1 MGAFCFGLK
10 SIHLTCFTFHTSR
23 PSTLIELVLS
33 VGLAFIMLS
42 LGLSLQPADFSRALG
57 QPRALMGGALAQLI
71 LLPLVAFGL
80 LSLSGLDGDLALGI
94 MILSC
99 CPGGITSNVMTRLSR
114 GDVALSISYT
124 ALASLVTAFTLP
136 VVLSLT
142 APLLLP
148 SQTLELSILPLSL
161 KVFSI
166 STVPVVIGVWTA
178 QQAPG
183 FCKRN
188 RQKAERLAN
197 LLFVLIVAGTLI
209 SQWSVFTSN
218 LKSIGPTLLALNLL
232 MLAIGLSLGKLLQM
246 STEQTTSLSIEA
258 GFQNG
263 TVGIVVGSLLGPD
276 LMQSQL
282 NSFSLP
288 SAVYGVLMTVTILP
302 FIAWRRSIKP
312 MTTQP

>member
-1 MGAFCFGLK
+1 M
-10 SIHLTCFTFHTSR
+10 
-23 PSTLIELVLS
+23 IELVLS
-33 VGLAFIMLS
+33 IGLAFIMLS

-57 QPRALMGGALAQLI
+57 QPRALFGGALAQLV
-71 LLPLVAFGL
+71 LLPLVAFSLLRLFGL
-80 LSLSGLDGDLALGI
+80 TGDLALGV

-124 ALASLVTAFTLP
+124 ALASLVTAVTLP

-148 SQTLELSILPLSL
+148 SPNLELSILPLSL
-161 KVFSI
+161 KVFAI
-166 STVPVVIGVWTA
+166 STMPVVIGVWIA

-209 SQWSVFTSN
+209 SQWTVFTGN
-218 LKSIGPTLLALNLL
+218 LTTIGPTLLTLNLV
-232 MLAIGLSLGKLLQM
+232 MLAIGLGLGHRLKL

-263 TVGIVVGSLLGPD
+263 TVGIVVGSLLGPE

-288 SAVYGVLMTVTILP
+288 SAVYGVLMTVTIIP
-302 FIAWRRSIKP
+302 FIAWRRSIQP
-312 MTTQP
+312 LTTQS

>member
-1 MGAFCFGLK
+1 M
-10 SIHLTCFTFHTSR
+10 
-23 PSTLIELVLS
+23 
-33 VGLAFIMLS
+33 
-42 LGLSLQPADFSRALG
+42 
-57 QPRALMGGALAQLI
+57 
-71 LLPLVAFGL
+71 AFGL

-302 FIAWRRSIKP
+302 FIARRRSIKP

>member
-1 MGAFCFGLK
+1 M
-10 SIHLTCFTFHTSR
+10 
-23 PSTLIELVLS
+23 IELVLS

-42 LGLSLQPADFSRALG
+42 LGLSLQPADFGRALG

-80 LSLSGLDGDLALGI
+80 LRLFGLTGDLALGV

-142 APLLLP
+142 APLLLT

-166 STVPVVIGVWTA
+166 STVPVVIGVWIA

-218 LKSIGPTLLALNLL
+218 LKTIGPTLLALNLL
-232 MLAIGLSLGKLLQM
+232 MLAIGLSLGNLLKM
-246 STEQTTSLSIEA
+246 PTEQTTSLSIEA

-302 FIAWRRSIKP
+302 FIAWRRSLKP

>member
-1 MGAFCFGLK
+1 
-10 SIHLTCFTFHTSR
+10 
-23 PSTLIELVLS
+23 
-33 VGLAFIMLS
+33 MLS

-148 SQTLELSILPLSL
+148 SQTLERRTLSDCLDEVCGESKKTTLPLS
-161 KVFSI
+161 FQS
-166 STVPVVIGVWTA
+166 
-178 QQAPG
+178 
-183 FCKRN
+183 R
-188 RQKAERLAN
+188 
-197 LLFVLIVAGTLI
+197 
-209 SQWSVFTSN
+209 SN
-218 LKSIGPTLLALNLL
+218 PAT
-232 MLAIGLSLGKLLQM
+232 
-246 STEQTTSLSIEA
+246 
-258 GFQNG
+258 
-263 TVGIVVGSLLGPD
+263 
-276 LMQSQL
+276 
-282 NSFSLP
+282 
-288 SAVYGVLMTVTILP
+288 
-302 FIAWRRSIKP
+302 
-312 MTTQP
+312 

>member
-1 MGAFCFGLK
+1 ML
-10 SIHLTCFTFHTSR
+10 
-23 PSTLIELVLS
+23 ELVLS
-33 VGLAFIMLS
+33 IGLAFIMLS

-57 QPRALMGGALAQLI
+57 QPRALLGGALAQLV
-71 LLPLVAFGL
+71 LLPLVAFSLLRLFGL
-80 LSLSGLDGDLALGI
+80 TGDLALGV

-124 ALASLVTAFTLP
+124 ALASLVTAVTLP

-148 SQTLELSILPLSL
+148 SPNLELSILPLSL
-161 KVFSI
+161 KVFAI
-166 STVPVVIGVWTA
+166 STMPVVIGVWIA

-197 LLFVLIVAGTLI
+197 LLFLLIVAGTLI
-209 SQWSVFTSN
+209 SQWTVFTGN
-218 LKSIGPTLLALNLL
+218 LTTIGPTLLTLNLV
-232 MLAIGLSLGKLLQM
+232 MLAIGLGLGHRLKL

-263 TVGIVVGSLLGPD
+263 TVGIVVGSLLGPE

-288 SAVYGVLMTVTILP
+288 SAVYGVLMMVTILP
-302 FIAWRRSIKP
+302 FIAWRRSIQP
-312 MTTQP
+312 LTTQS

>member
-1 MGAFCFGLK
+1 M
-10 SIHLTCFTFHTSR
+10 
-23 PSTLIELVLS
+23 IELVLS
-33 VGLAFIMLS
+33 VGLALIMLS

-57 QPRALMGGALAQLI
+57 QPRALMGGAVAQLI
-71 LLPLVAFGL
+71 LLPLVAFALLRLFGL
-80 LSLSGLDGDLALGI
+80 TGDLALGV

-142 APLLLP
+142 APLLLT
-148 SQTLELSILPLSL
+148 SQTLEMSILPLSL

-166 STVPVVIGVWTA
+166 STVPVVIGVWIA

-218 LKSIGPTLLALNLL
+218 LKTIGPTLLALNLL
-232 MLAIGLSLGKLLQM
+232 MLAIGLSLGNLLKM
-246 STEQTTSLSIEA
+246 PTEQTTSLSIEA

-302 FIAWRRSIKP
+302 FIAWRRSLKP

>member
-1 MGAFCFGLK
+1 M
-10 SIHLTCFTFHTSR
+10 
-23 PSTLIELVLS
+23 IELVLS
-33 VGLAFIMLS
+33 IGLAFIMLS

-57 QPRALMGGALAQLI
+57 QPRALIGGALAQLV
-71 LLPLVAFGL
+71 LLPLVAFSLLRLFGL
-80 LSLSGLDGDLALGI
+80 TGDLALGV

-124 ALASLVTAFTLP
+124 ALASLVTAVTLP

-148 SQTLELSILPLSL
+148 SPNLELSILPLSL
-161 KVFSI
+161 KVFAI
-166 STVPVVIGVWTA
+166 STMPVVIGVWIA

-197 LLFVLIVAGTLI
+197 LLFLLIVAGTLI
-209 SQWSVFTSN
+209 SQWTVFTGN
-218 LKSIGPTLLALNLL
+218 LTTIGPTLLTLNLV
-232 MLAIGLSLGKLLQM
+232 MLAIGLGLGHRLKL

-263 TVGIVVGSLLGPD
+263 TVGIVVGSLLGPE

-288 SAVYGVLMTVTILP
+288 SAVYGVLMTVTIIP
-302 FIAWRRSIKP
+302 FIAWRRSIQP
-312 MTTQP
+312 LTTQS

>member
-1 MGAFCFGLK
+1 M
-10 SIHLTCFTFHTSR
+10 
-23 PSTLIELVLS
+23 IELVLS
-33 VGLAFIMLS
+33 IGLAFIMLS

-57 QPRALMGGALAQLI
+57 QPRALLGGALAQLV
-71 LLPLVAFGL
+71 LLPLVAFSLLRLFGL
-80 LSLSGLDGDLALGI
+80 TGDLALGV

-124 ALASLVTAFTLP
+124 ALASLVTAVTLP

-148 SQTLELSILPLSL
+148 SPNLELSILPLSL
-161 KVFSI
+161 KVFAI
-166 STVPVVIGVWTA
+166 STMPVVIGVWIA

-209 SQWSVFTSN
+209 SQWTVFTGN
-218 LKSIGPTLLALNLL
+218 LTTIGPTLLTLNLV
-232 MLAIGLSLGKLLQM
+232 MLAIGLGLGHRLKL

-263 TVGIVVGSLLGPD
+263 TVGIVVGSLLGPE

-302 FIAWRRSIKP
+302 FIAWRRSIQP
-312 MTTQP
+312 LTTQS

>member
-1 MGAFCFGLK
+1 M
-10 SIHLTCFTFHTSR
+10 
-23 PSTLIELVLS
+23 IELVLS
-33 VGLAFIMLS
+33 VGLTFIMLS

-57 QPRALMGGALAQLI
+57 QPRALIGGALAQLV
-71 LLPLVAFGL
+71 LLPLVAFSLLRLFGL
-80 LSLSGLDGDLALGI
+80 TGDLALGV

-124 ALASLVTAFTLP
+124 ALASLVTAVTLP

-148 SQTLELSILPLSL
+148 SPNLELSILPLSL
-161 KVFSI
+161 KVFAI
-166 STVPVVIGVWTA
+166 STMPVVIGVWIA

-197 LLFVLIVAGTLI
+197 LLFLLIVAGTLI
-209 SQWSVFTSN
+209 SQWTVFTGN
-218 LKSIGPTLLALNLL
+218 LTTIGPTLLTLNLV
-232 MLAIGLSLGKLLQM
+232 MLAIGLGLGHRLKL

-263 TVGIVVGSLLGPD
+263 TVGIVVGSLLGPE

-288 SAVYGVLMTVTILP
+288 SAVYGVLMTVTIIP
-302 FIAWRRSIKP
+302 FIAWRRSIQP
-312 MTTQP
+312 LTTQS

>member
-1 MGAFCFGLK
+1 M
-10 SIHLTCFTFHTSR
+10 
-23 PSTLIELVLS
+23 IELVLS

-42 LGLSLQPADFSRALG
+42 LGLSLQPADFGRALG

-71 LLPLVAFGL
+71 LLPFVAFGL
-80 LSLSGLDGDLALGI
+80 LRLFGLTGDLALGV

-142 APLLLP
+142 APLLLT

-166 STVPVVIGVWTA
+166 STVPVVIGVWIA

-218 LKSIGPTLLALNLL
+218 LTTIGPTLLALNLL
-232 MLAIGLSLGKLLQM
+232 MLAIGLSLGNLLKM
-246 STEQTTSLSIEA
+246 PTEQTTSLSIEA

-302 FIAWRRSIKP
+302 FIAWRRSLKP

>member
-1 MGAFCFGLK
+1 M
-10 SIHLTCFTFHTSR
+10 
-23 PSTLIELVLS
+23 IELTLS

-42 LGLSLQPADFSRALG
+42 LGLSLKPADFTRALS
-57 QPRALMGGALAQLI
+57 QPRAIAGGALAQII
-71 LLPLVAFGL
+71 LLPLVAFAL
-80 LSLSGLDGDLALGI
+80 LRLSGLNGELAVGV

-142 APLLLP
+142 APLLLANQP
-148 SQTLELSILPLSL
+148 LELSILPLSL

-166 STVPVVIGVWTA
+166 STVPVVIGMWVA
-178 QQAPG
+178 KQAPEV
-183 FCKRN
+183 CNRN
-188 RQKAERLAN
+188 KQKTERLAN

-218 LKSIGPTLLALNLL
+218 LRTIGPTLLALNLL
-232 MLAIGLSLGKLLQM
+232 MLAIGLSIGNLLQM

-263 TVGIVVGSLLGPD
+263 TVGIVVGSLLGPA
-276 LMQSQL
+276 LMHSQL

-288 SAVYGVLMTVTILP
+288 SAVYAVLMTVTILP

-312 MTTQP
+312 VTKRS

>member
-1 MGAFCFGLK
+1 M
-10 SIHLTCFTFHTSR
+10 
-23 PSTLIELVLS
+23 IELVLS
-33 VGLAFIMLS
+33 VGLALIMLS
-42 LGLSLQPADFSRALG
+42 LGLSLQPADFGRALG
-57 QPRALMGGALAQLI
+57 KPRALMGGALAQLI

-80 LSLSGLDGDLALGI
+80 LRLFGLTGDLALGV

-136 VVLSLT
+136 VVLSIT

-166 STVPVVIGVWTA
+166 STVPVMIGVWIA

-188 RQKAERLAN
+188 RQKAEQFAN

-218 LKSIGPTLLALNLL
+218 LKTIGPTLLALNLL
-232 MLAIGLSLGKLLQM
+232 MLAIGLSLGNLLKM
-246 STEQTTSLSIEA
+246 PTEQTTSLSIEA

-288 SAVYGVLMTVTILP
+288 SAVYGVLMTVTIIP
-302 FIAWRRSIKP
+302 FITWRRSIP
-312 MTTQP
+312 SLTAPPQSEINS